1 MNNMSITQ
9 IGENGDNNAFFP
21 SAGGGKICTG
31 KNGKTFV
38 VYATTSGTTVT
49 MSYDGHKW
57 SNGQALP
64 LSRPYMAVDSDGF
77 VHIAGL
83 GEEGVWYFQSQE
95 PNSIDKFSDGEKIY
109 PPNYSALAISEEDTL
124 YYFGSRL
131 PAGAFLKKPKGGK
144 WSQPCTVVNGGIY
157 PGIAC
162 HGSSIHVIY
171 CGWNHIP
178 ALYEG
183 VYYMKSEDGGKTWQK
198 SDGTPLKL
206 PVQHGSGQEEL
217 LSLTQNTGGGES
229 NTHNLCIMVDNE
241 GKTHV
246 LYWYS
251 RPYFIAF
258 GTASGGSPE
267 ATTDAIWCGT
277 ASRAGCR

>member
-1 MNNMSITQ
+1 MNNISITR

-31 KNGKTFV
+31 KDGKTFV
-38 VYATTSGTTVT
+38 VYATTSGTTAT

-57 SNGQALP
+57 INGQILP

-83 GEEGVWYFQSQE
+83 GEEGVWHFQSQE
-95 PNSIDKFSDGEKIY
+95 PNTIDKFSDGEKIY
-109 PPNYSALAISEEDTL
+109 PLNYSALAISEDDTL

-131 PAGAFLKKPKGGK
+131 PAGAFLKKPKGEE

-157 PGIAC
+157 PGVAC

-183 VYYMKSEDGGKTWQK
+183 VYYMRSEDGGKTWQK

-206 PVQHGSGQEEL
+206 PIQHRSGQEEL

-229 NTHNLCIMVDNE
+229 NTHDLCIMVDNE
-241 GKTHV
+241 GKPHV
-246 LYWYS
+246 LYW
-251 RPYFIAF
+251 
-258 GTASGGSPE
+258 
-267 ATTDAIWCGT
+267 
-277 ASRAGCR
+277 